1 MVVEPVCN
9 LPNRVPM
16 LRKAQNL
23 ERPRHWTCIWSRSA
37 CRCNCFLLTSEMRKV
52 KPHCHPCTG
61 QYIHIYCNHIIYI
74 YMYIYIYHITLG
86 NSNKPPQIC
95 PLTTWSQEWPAN
107 LCPGHAYWP
116 THCSRFNQKYQL
128 VPTQS
133 PTLYLSLSLCW
144 AWLLSVLQRH
154 PLNWTLNDSDSIRRK
169 SL

>member
-1 MVVEPVCN
+1 MTIVEPVCN

-74 YMYIYIYHITLG
+74 YTCTYTFIILPWETQTNLRKSVPLRLG
-86 NSNKPPQIC
+86 ARNGRQIC
-95 PLTTWSQEWPAN
+95 ALVMHTDRLIAVDLTKNISLSQPN
-107 LCPGHAYWP
+107 LP
-116 THCSRFNQKYQL
+116 
-128 VPTQS
+128 
-133 PTLYLSLSLCW
+133 LSLSLSVG
-144 AWLLSVLQRH
+144 LDSFLSYRD
-154 PLNWTLNDSDSIRRK
+154 TL
-169 SL
+169 